1 MSPVRSRAA
10 RTVLGV
16 CSIAVLGAGCAG
28 EAAPAAS
35 AADQAPATLA
45 ATVPAAPATL
55 AAATSGA
62 TPEAAQGV
70 PQVTVYKSP
79 TCGCCA
85 EWVNHLRE
93 NGFAVIVHDQDD
105 LSMVKAANGI
115 TRELESCHTGIVD
128 GYVVEG
134 HVPADL
140 IARLLTERPA
150 IAGLAV
156 PGMPGGSPGMESAP
170 KEAYQVLAIGKD
182 GRTTVF
188 ANR

>member
-1 MSPVRSRAA
+1 MFPLRSRTI
-10 RTVLGV
+10 RTVLGA
-16 CSIAVLGAGCAG
+16 CTIAVVGAGCAG
-28 EAAPAAS
+28 EAEPPATAGQAGAPPAAS
-35 AADQAPATLA
+35 ATA
-45 ATVPAAPATL
+45 ATL
-55 AAATSGA
+55 AAAT
-62 TPEAAQGV
+62 PEAAEGV

-85 EWVNHLRE
+85 EWVDHLRD
-93 NGFAVIVHDQDD
+93 NGFTVIVHDQED
-105 LSMVKAANGI
+105 LSAVKTANGI
-115 TRELESCHTGIVD
+115 TPRLESCHTGVVD

-140 IARLLTERPA
+140 IARLLTERPD

-182 GRTTVF
+182 GRTSVY

>member
-1 MSPVRSRAA
+1 MFPLRSRTI
-10 RTVLGV
+10 RTVLGACTLV
-16 CSIAVLGAGCAG
+16 VAGAACAG
-28 EAAPAAS
+28 EADQPAAAAQAGAPAAT
-35 AADQAPATLA
+35 PAMLA
-45 ATVPAAPATL
+45 
-55 AAATSGA
+55 SA
-62 TPEAAQGV
+62 TPEAAQGT

-85 EWVNHLRE
+85 EWVDHLRE

-105 LSMVKAANGI
+105 LSAVKTANGI
-115 TRELESCHTGIVD
+115 TPRLESCHTGVVD

-140 IARLLTERPA
+140 IARLLTERPD

-182 GRTTVF
+182 GRTSVY

>member
-1 MSPVRSRAA
+1 MFPASSRAV
-10 RTVLGV
+10 RTVVGV
-16 CSIAVLGAGCAG
+16 CSLAVLGAACAG
-28 EAAPAAS
+28 ESASADTPALASAAPGPAAVPQATPATAAAS
-35 AADQAPATLA
+35 AA
-45 ATVPAAPATL
+45 
-55 AAATSGA
+55 GG
-62 TPEAAQGV
+62 EQGV
-70 PQVTVYKSP
+70 PTVTVYKSP

-85 EWVNHLRE
+85 EWVDHLRE
-93 NGFAVIVHDQDD
+93 NGFAVVVHDQND

-115 TRELESCHTGIVD
+115 TPQLESCHTGVVD

-140 IARLLTERPA
+140 IAKLLTERPD

-170 KEAYQVLAIGKD
+170 KEAYQVLAIAKD

>member
-1 MSPVRSRAA
+1 MFPLRSRAV
-10 RTVLGV
+10 RTVLGA
-16 CSIAVLGAGCAG
+16 CSLAALGAGCAG
-28 EAAPAAS
+28 ESAPPASGDQSAATAATTPAA
-35 AADQAPATLA
+35 A
-45 ATVPAAPATL
+45 ATPTL
-55 AAATSGA
+55 AAATP
-62 TPEAAQGV
+62 TTEQGV

-93 NGFAVIVHDQDD
+93 NGFAVTVHDQED
-105 LSMVKAANGI
+105 LSAVKTANGI
-115 TRELESCHTGIVD
+115 TPQLESCHTAIID

-140 IARLLTERPA
+140 IARILNERPD

-156 PGMPGGSPGMESAP
+156 PGMPGGTPGMESAP
-170 KEAYQVLAIGKD
+170 KEPYQVLAIGKD
-182 GRTTVF
+182 GRTTVY

>member
-1 MSPVRSRAA
+1 MSPVRSRAV

-35 AADQAPATLA
+35 TADQAPATGA

-55 AAATSGA
+55 AAAT
-62 TPEAAQGV
+62 PEAAAHGV

-115 TRELESCHTGIVD
+115 TRELESCHTGVVD

>member
-1 MSPVRSRAA
+1 MFPLRSRTI
-10 RTVLGV
+10 RTVLGA
-16 CSIAVLGAGCAG
+16 CTLAVVGAGCAG
-28 EAAPAAS
+28 EADKTPEGQPGAAPAA
-35 AADQAPATLA
+35 PATS
-45 ATVPAAPATL
+45 AAPATL
-55 AAATSGA
+55 AADA
-62 TPEAAQGV
+62 PEAARGV

-85 EWVNHLRE
+85 EWVDHLRE
-93 NGFAVIVHDQDD
+93 NGFAVVVHDQDD

-115 TRELESCHTGIVD
+115 TPRLESCHTGVVD

-140 IARLLTERPA
+140 IARLLTERPD

-170 KEAYQVLAIGKD
+170 KEAYQVLAIGRD
-182 GRTTVF
+182 GRTSVY

>member
-1 MSPVRSRAA
+1 MFPLRSRVV
-10 RTVLGV
+10 RTVLGA
-16 CSIAVLGAGCAG
+16 CTIAVAGAGCAG
-28 EAAPAAS
+28 ESAPPAAS
-35 AADQAPATLA
+35 GDQAPAGA
-45 ATVPAAPATL
+45 APVAAPVAAPATL
-55 AAATSGA
+55 AAAAPG
-62 TPEAAQGV
+62 AAQGV

-85 EWVNHLRE
+85 EWVDHLRQ
-93 NGFAVIVHDQDD
+93 NGFAVTVHDQED
-105 LSMVKAANGI
+105 LTTVKAANGI
-115 TRELESCHTGIVD
+115 TPQLESCHTAVID

-140 IARLLTERPA
+140 IARLITERPD

-156 PGMPGGSPGMESAP
+156 PGMPGGTPGMESAP

-182 GRTTVF
+182 GRTTVY